1 MNLWLPLALTTAL
14 ALSLAD
20 VLSKKALAASDD
32 AVIVWVREGYALPFL
47 ALGFFFIPIP
57 SLDAAFWRTTAL
69 MLPLEIAGLI
79 LYVKAIRV
87 SPLSLTVPFMALSPV
102 FIIVIAFLFLGEW
115 PTQGGLAGIA
125 LIAAGAYLLNVSA
138 SKQGVF
144 VPIKAAF
151 KEPGSLMMMVVAL
164 IYSVTSTLGKVAV
177 QHSSPVFFGFAYPF
191 MLTLVMSVYLLWSG
205 RFFAVFS
212 RPLTFAPIGLCS
224 AVMVSTHFM
233 AISLTQV
240 SYMISIKR
248 TSLLWSVI
256 MGRLIFKEANIKDR
270 LLGSVVMLIGIML
283 IILF

>member
-1 MNLWLPLALTTAL
+1 MNLWLPLALITAL

-20 VLSKKALAASDD
+20 VLSKKALASSDD
-32 AVIVWVREGYALPFL
+32 SVIVWVREGYALPFL
-47 ALGFFFIPIP
+47 ALGFIFIPIP
-57 SLDAAFWRTTAL
+57 SLDMVFWQTTAL
-69 MLPLEIAGLI
+69 MLPLEIAGLV
-79 LYVKAIRV
+79 LYVRAIRL

-102 FIIVIAFLFLGEW
+102 FIIIIAFIFLGEW

-125 LIAAGAYLLNVSA
+125 LIAAGAYLLNASA
-138 SKQGVF
+138 SRQGLLAPV
-144 VPIKAAF
+144 KAAF
-151 KEPGSLMMMVVAL
+151 KEPGSLLMIIVAL
-164 IYSVTSTLGKVAV
+164 IYSITSTLGKIAV

-191 MLTLVMSVYLLWSG
+191 MLALVMSVYLLWRGKFST
-205 RFFAVFS
+205 VFS
-212 RPLTFAPIGLCS
+212 RPLTFLPIGLCS

-240 SYMISIKR
+240 AYMISIKR

-270 LLGSVVMLIGIML
+270 LLGSVVMLAGIML

>member
-1 MNLWLPLALTTAL
+1 MIHWLPLALTTAL

-20 VLSKKALAASDD
+20 VLSKRALASSDD
-32 AVIVWVREGYALPFL
+32 SVIVWVREGYALPFL

-57 SLDAAFWRTTAL
+57 SLDAVFWQTTAL
-69 MLPLEIAGLI
+69 MLPLEIAALV
-79 LYVKAIRV
+79 LYVRAIRL

-102 FIIVIAFLFLGEW
+102 FIILIAFIFLGEW
-115 PTQGGLAGIA
+115 PTRGGLAGIA
-125 LIAAGAYLLNVSA
+125 LIAAGAYLLNA
-138 SKQGVF
+138 SSSRQGLF
-144 VPIKAAF
+144 APIRAAF
-151 KEPGSLMMMVVAL
+151 KEQGSLLMMVVAL
-164 IYSVTSTLGKVAV
+164 IYSITSTLGKMAV

-191 MLTLVMSVYLLWSG
+191 MLTLVMSAYLLWRGKFSI
-205 RFFAVFS
+205 VFS
-212 RPLTFAPIGLCS
+212 RPLTFLPIGLCS

-270 LLGSVVMLIGIML
+270 LLGSVVMLLGIML
-283 IILF
+283 IIFF